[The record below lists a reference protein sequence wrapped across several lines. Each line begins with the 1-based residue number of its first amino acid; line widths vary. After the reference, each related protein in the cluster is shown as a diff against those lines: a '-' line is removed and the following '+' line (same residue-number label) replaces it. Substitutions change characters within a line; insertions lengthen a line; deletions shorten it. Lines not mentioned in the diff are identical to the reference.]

1 MQAIDRRAYHG
12 FNLVVGDLA
21 TGRVAYGANPLP
33 RVQQKHLQPREE
45 HLPQCSGQ
53 QRQQPRKEQQHV
65 PGETEGGEGRSQVL
79 TKAVTGGVTEAATSD
94 DITEVIMGSSGAG
107 SWVAGSGGGDTSE
120 EAIHAGPILLKPG
133 QIYGKPGRGGG
144 RGGICR
150 MKAPITRFRPG
161 QVCVESQSA
170 GQVLLCLIVGSSS
183 APCHHPPPAIIRPRP
198 LLPPRERVQ
207 GGADGVIPAPLS
219 PHPRTQASVT
229 GCWAAGP
236 R

>member
-33 RVQQKHLQPREE
+33 RVQQKQPREE

-53 QRQQPRKEQQHV
+53 QRQQPRKEQQQQHI
-65 PGETEGGEGRSQVL
+65 PGETEGGEGRSQEML
-79 TKAVTGGVTEAATSD
+79 TEAATGGVTEAVTSD
-94 DITEVIMGSSGAG
+94 DVTEVIMGSSGASSRVAG
-107 SWVAGSGGGDTSE
+107 SGGGDTSEEAILAGPRASGSGGGDTSE
-120 EAIHAGPILLKPG
+120 EAIHAGPVLLKPG

-170 GQVLLCLIVGSSS
+170 GRYCCV
-183 APCHHPPPAIIRPRP
+183 
-198 LLPPRERVQ
+198 
-207 GGADGVIPAPLS
+207 
-219 PHPRTQASVT
+219 
-229 GCWAAGP
+229 
-236 R
+236 